1 MKSTPAPARSAF
13 GFAVLILFAATV
25 VAVVWARVR
34 LAGLPLERDEGEY
47 AYMGQLL
54 LQGVAPY
61 KLAYSMKF
69 PGTMAVYAVLMSIFG
84 QTETG
89 IHLGLVLA
97 NLITIGLIVLLG
109 RRLLGFLGGIA
120 AGASYSV
127 LSLMPHVLGQA
138 AHATHF
144 VVLFA
149 IAGSLVLLRALD
161 RQSRSLIFGS
171 GSLFGIA
178 LLMKQPGVFFV
189 LFGAL
194 YLAASDWRS
203 GIGIKK
209 TLLRSL
215 LLISGTIAPFLLTA
229 AALWICGVFGKFWF
243 WTVEYATRYGTQVSL
258 HDGLQIFIA
267 HFTSALGTAW
277 PLWAIAAV
285 GLIGCVARSR
295 PRIAVRFLAPFALF
309 SGMAVCPGLYFRP
322 HYFVLFL
329 PAVSLFVAVAVVRGV
344 EQFQNAKRILT
355 FAWLVFATCLAWP
368 LFAER
373 DFFFE
378 RPIAEVNRMVNGINP
393 FPESIKIADFLRS
406 KSTPSDTIAVLG
418 SEPQIYFY
426 SQRHSATGYI
436 YTYSLMEPQPY
447 AHQMQEE
454 MIAEIEAARPK
465 FLVLIDVDISWL
477 PRADSD
483 QTIFRWV
490 ARYCDANYDAAGLVN
505 IFDEGSDYYLS
516 GKPPNVTLAPEH
528 IVIYQRKG

>member
-1 MKSTPAPARSAF
+1 
-13 GFAVLILFAATV
+13 
-25 VAVVWARVR
+25 
-34 LAGLPLERDEGEY
+34 
-47 AYMGQLL
+47 
-54 LQGVAPY
+54 
-61 KLAYSMKF
+61 
-69 PGTMAVYAVLMSIFG
+69 
-84 QTETG
+84 
-89 IHLGLVLA
+89 
-97 NLITIGLIVLLG
+97 
-109 RRLLGFLGGIA
+109 
-120 AGASYSV
+120 
-127 LSLMPHVLGQA
+127 
-138 AHATHF
+138 

-161 RQSRSLIFGS
+161 RPSRSLTFGS
-171 GSLFGIA
+171 GAFFGVA

-215 LLISGTIAPFLLTA
+215 LLISGAIAPLLLTA

-243 WTVEYATRYGTQVSL
+243 WTVQYATRYGTQVSL
-258 HDGLQIFIA
+258 RDGVQIFIA

-285 GLIGCVARSR
+285 GLIGCVTRSR
-295 PRIAVRFLAPFALF
+295 SRIAIRFLAPFALC

-329 PAVSLFVAVAVVRGV
+329 PAVSLFVAVAVARGV
-344 EQFQNAKRILT
+344 AQFQKAKPILT
-355 FAWLVFATCLAWP
+355 FAVLLIFATCLAWP
-368 LFAER
+368 LLAER

-393 FPESIKIADFLRS
+393 FPESIKIANFLRS
-406 KSTPSDTIAVLG
+406 ETTPSDTIVVLG

-426 SQRHSATGYI
+426 SERQSATGYI

-447 AHQMQEE
+447 AHQMQQE

-483 QTIFRWV
+483 QTIFRWA
-490 ARYCDANYDAAGLVN
+490 ARYCDANYEAVGLVN

-516 GKPPNVTLAPEH
+516 GKPPNVRSAPEH
-528 IVIYQRKG
+528 IVIYRRKT